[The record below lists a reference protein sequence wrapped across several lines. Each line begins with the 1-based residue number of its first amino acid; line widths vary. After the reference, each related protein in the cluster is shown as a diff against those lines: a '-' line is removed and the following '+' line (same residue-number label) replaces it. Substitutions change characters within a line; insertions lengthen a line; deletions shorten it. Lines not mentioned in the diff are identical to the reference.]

1 MLLSK
6 SCVYGLRA
14 TLFLASNQNGK
25 YTSIKELSEQLDIS
39 FHFLT
44 KILQQLTAVDLMESL
59 KGPKGGVRL
68 AKPGGEIS
76 LLDIVFAID
85 GEELLTEC
93 VLGLPGCDIEKPCP
107 LHDMWGKVREDIRQM
122 LGSTSIAEMADK
134 GKKMNLRIT
143 ADGAF
148 SWE

>member
-14 TLFLASNQNGK
+14 SLFLASHHNEE
-25 YTSIKELSEQLDIS
+25 YISIKQLSQKLDIS

-44 KILQQLTAVDLMESL
+44 KILQQLTAADLLESH

-68 AKPGGEIS
+68 SKSGSDIS
-76 LLDIVFAID
+76 LLDVVAAID
-85 GEELLTEC
+85 GRELFQEC
-93 VLGLPGCDIEKPCP
+93 VLGLPGCGREKPCP
-107 LHDMWGKVREDIRQM
+107 MHNMWIDTRDDIKNMLEANSLHD
-122 LGSTSIAEMADK
+122 MADK
-134 GKKMNLRIT
+134 GKKGDLRIT

-148 SWE
+148 RWE

>member
-14 TLFLASNQNGK
+14 ALYLSANPSRE
-25 YTSIKELSEQLDIS
+25 YTSIRTLSDQLDIS

-44 KILQQLTAVDLMESL
+44 KILQQLTAQDLLESM

-68 AKPGGEIS
+68 VDTGHNIS
-76 LLDIVFAID
+76 LLDIVVAID
-85 GEELLTEC
+85 GTELLTEC
-93 VLGLPGCDIEKPCP
+93 VLGLPGCGREKPCP
-107 LHDMWGKVREDIRQM
+107 LHEMWKDTRDEITEM
-122 LGSTSIAEMADK
+122 LETTSLKEMAKK

-143 ADGAF
+143 ADGNF
-148 SWE
+148 KWE